1 MAAEQTIGEAVV
13 EAVAAEEGVTPSQLS
28 KPLYS
33 VVDSDALDS
42 LFRSTSGSI
51 TFRYYGY
58 EITVDAADR
67 IELEAIE

>member
-1 MAAEQTIGEAVV
+1 MPAEHTIGDAVV
-13 EAVAAEEGVTPSQLS
+13 EAVAAAEGVTPSQLS

-33 VVDSDALDS
+33 VVDPDALDS
-42 LFRSTSGSI
+42 LFHSTSGSV

-58 EITVDAADR
+58 EITVDATDQ